1 MDKKHCEHDY
11 IVKEYVDIKGVRL
24 IFKILKDKIDLS
36 KKELMDEMRKNA
48 GVCSRKIREIEK
60 NLNENYYTK
69 VEIDGMMPDRLTER
83 QIIRAYERANY

>member
-1 MDKKHCEHDY
+1 MKHCEHDY

-48 GVCSRKIREIEK
+48 GVCSRKIRELEK

-69 VEIDGMMPDRLTER
+69 TEIDTMMPEGIPERTIERIYDRVNR
-83 QIIRAYERANY
+83 